1 MTRKGSDNL
10 KPQNTRTKAE
20 QRRIASAGGRAS
32 GVARREKKSLRQRLE
47 LLLAVKAEGADMDTA
62 EAVTVALIEKALSG
76 DVRAY
81 EVIRDTIGEKPTD
94 KLDNNISGGL
104 EIAWKS

>member
-1 MTRKGSDNL
+1 MAKEDLKPVRSKDEAKSRGRKGGL
-10 KPQNTRTKAE
+10 
-20 QRRIASAGGRAS
+20 AS
-32 GVARREKKSLRQRLE
+32 GAARREKKTLRQRLE
-47 LLLAVKAEGADMDTA
+47 LLLAVKAEGTDMDTA

-104 EIAWKS
+104 EIAWKK